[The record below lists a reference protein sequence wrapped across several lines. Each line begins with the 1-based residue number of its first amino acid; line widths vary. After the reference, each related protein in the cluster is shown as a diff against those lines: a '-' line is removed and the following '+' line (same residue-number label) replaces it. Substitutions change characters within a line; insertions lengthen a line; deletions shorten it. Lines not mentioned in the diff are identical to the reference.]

1 MQTLYIISHT
11 HWDREWYK
19 TFQQFRLKLVH
30 LVDNLLTILDSD
42 PTYLHFMLD
51 GQTIVLEDYLQ
62 MRMANFPRLLDY
74 IRTGRVLIGPW
85 YILPDEFLVSPE
97 ATVRNLL
104 IGRQI
109 CNLFGQRMMV
119 GYIPDPFG
127 HISQMPQI
135 LEGFGIDTACLW
147 RGVPDG
153 SPTLV
158 KWQAPDGSE
167 VLLAH
172 LYNGYGNIA
181 NWPAADEEQSM
192 HALDAAA
199 DTLEPHNPTP
209 HYLMMRGT
217 DHLEPRPELPGHI
230 RHYNAHNSTGRTA
243 LHSTLPAYLEAV
255 KTTIEQD
262 ALTLIRL
269 KGELRD
275 PHKAHMLPAVLSA
288 RMWIK
293 QRNHYAQT
301 LMERWVEPFCT
312 WAELVHRGSDAF
324 TPNRQVETSG
334 RIVDPGSIIHQAWK
348 LLLNNHPHDSICGCS
363 IDATHNDM
371 VTRFDQVEQ
380 VGEELAEQSLKVLTD
395 YANTNPPDGVEPIAA
410 LVVFNAAP
418 YPKTDRVMAFV
429 DLPDSCEGLRLIDSQ
444 GEILPASW
452 ERLDRE
458 QVESNTYT
466 LEELYGLFEQAAAE
480 GHNHKQ
486 LINAGLGIDQGMP
499 CIDAVFSETLQPDE
513 EALAKAFELIMPM
526 LSEVAA
532 GTKFRVR
539 VFNSPYAVIH
549 FMAKEVPAFGYATY
563 WVEASKDVAN
573 ARLELLEPVDELASD
588 ARVIENEFFRVGVE
602 DEQGT
607 LFLLDKRNG
616 HLYHGL
622 NQYIDVGDRGDEYNF
637 TPPEHDTVVVPQ
649 ILSCEVVS
657 NQVSQTLS
665 LDLVLNLPVSLADER
680 DQRSSE
686 TTECGVQV
694 FACLKQGLPALD
706 FQVLFSNF
714 AQDHRLEVRFPT
726 DLFVD
731 SARYDGHF
739 DVVSRPIDLP
749 ATDAS
754 WRELPRPEVPQRA
767 FTDVSTDGRGLMLA
781 NVGLPEV
788 ATLRDEQGNAV
799 IALTLLRSVGWLSR
813 DDLWNRQGHAG
824 PPIAT
829 PDAQEQDDYTFN
841 YRIIP
846 HDGIWLE
853 AAPLAH
859 TFQTELEARATTCH
873 SGTLE
878 AVTRFVAVEPAA
890 FLVTTIKEAENEA
903 GWILRG
909 VNLSNETIQLQARPL
924 VPALGAALVTL
935 DERFIE
941 DIPLVDGQVC
951 IPAGPHKIVTLFFR
965 TAD

>member
-209 HYLMMRGT
+209 YYLMMRGT

-312 WAELVHRGSDAF
+312 WAELACRGEDAF
-324 TPNRQVETSG
+324 TPLANFERTD
-334 RIVDPGSIIHQAWK
+334 RLADPGPVIQQAWK
-348 LLLNNHPHDSICGCS
+348 LLINNHPHDSICGCS
-363 IDATHNDM
+363 VDETHNDM
-371 VTRFDQVEQ
+371 ITRFDQVEQ
-380 VGEELAEQSLKVLTD
+380 IGEELTAQSLEALT
-395 YANTNPPDGVEPIAA
+395 ARVNTARENEAPALAA
-410 LVVFNAAP
+410 VTVFNAAP
-418 YPKTDRVMAFV
+418 YAKKGVVQV
-429 DLPDSCEGLRLIDSQ
+429 DVDVPAGCEGLQVRDSQ
-444 GEILPASW
+444 GDLIPSVW
-452 ERLDRE
+452 EPQERRL
-458 QVESNTYT
+458 VESNSYS
-466 LEELYGLFEQAAAE
+466 LAELNDLLSEAVAQ
-480 GHNHKQ
+480 GHNKKS
-486 LINAGLGIDQGMP
+486 LVNASLSSKDGLP
-499 CIDAVFSETLQPDE
+499 CIDAEFS
-513 EALAKAFELIMPM
+513 ALLEPNSEGLGLAFEQILALLTNGDPATQV
-526 LSEVAA
+526 S
-532 GTKFRVR
+532 VR
-539 VFNSPYAVIH
+539 VFNSASAQVR
-549 FMAKEVPAFGYATY
+549 FTATDVPAFGLATY
-563 WVEASKDVAN
+563 WVEADIAADNEPADDV
-573 ARLELLEPVDELASD
+573 PGD
-588 ARVIENEFFRVGVE
+588 AREIENEFFQVGIENDSGSLYVM
-602 DEQGT
+602 
-607 LFLLDKRNG
+607 DKRNG
-616 HLYHGL
+616 HTLHGL
-622 NQYIDVGDRGDEYNF
+622 NQFLDVGDRGDEYNF
-637 TPPEHDTVVVPQ
+637 TPPEHDRKITP
-649 ILSCEVVS
+649 
-657 NQVSQTLS
+657 
-665 LDLVLNLPVSLADER
+665 R
-680 DQRSSE
+680 
-686 TTECGVQV
+686 
-694 FACLKQGLPALD
+694 
-706 FQVLFSNF
+706 VLFSEASGDNLGQSLRLQCVLELPESLAESRDSRSEITVSCPLDVQVSLTRGVPAVDVQVGF
-714 AQDHRLEVRFPT
+714 ENRALDHRLEVRFPT
-726 DLFVD
+726 GLKVD
-731 SARYDGHF
+731 FARYDGHF
-739 DVVSRPIDLP
+739 DVVQRGLDLP
-749 ATDAS
+749 QTDAS

-846 HDGIWLE
+846 HDGNWLE